1 MSQINFNN
9 INEELLDQLER
20 LGDEELS
27 GETMKAELAR
37 SKQLSFK
44 ADLALLIPQNMML
57 LQQLRDEAPMLL
69 ICHPDIEECFQAQCN
84 CLERLLRYLD
94 TEELSG
100 RPPAA

>member
-1 MSQINFNN
+1 MPQINFKN
-9 INEELLDQLER
+9 IKEELLDQLER

-27 GETMKAELAR
+27 GETMKAELAS
-37 SKQLSFK
+37 SKKLSFK

-57 LQQLRDEAPMLL
+57 LQQLRDEAPMIL

>member
-1 MSQINFNN
+1 MPQINFKN

-37 SKQLSFK
+37 SKKLSFK

-57 LQQLRDEAPMLL
+57 LQQLRDEAPMIL